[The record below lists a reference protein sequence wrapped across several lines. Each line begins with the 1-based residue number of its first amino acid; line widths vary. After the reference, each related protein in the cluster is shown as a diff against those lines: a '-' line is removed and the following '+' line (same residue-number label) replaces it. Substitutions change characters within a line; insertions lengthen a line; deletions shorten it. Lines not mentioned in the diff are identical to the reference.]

1 MVCAWRIA
9 IGRGSA
15 VICVRPTFAAV
26 LVCAAW
32 AVSVPAVALC
42 AARAAPPSSPAA
54 ETPADAA
61 EPAPMIQV
69 TGRVIHT
76 WYAQPD
82 LRVMLVIDG
91 FTVMTVKEQLTAR
104 DGVVWFDEAEARRTG
119 TVRLGVYAET
129 GVEYRDATGAVR
141 RYDSVYLTM
150 TSAGEVRMHSDGAMR
165 GKAEDTELFLRAK
178 KLRREYLTEG
188 VREQPLSVTEAPAP
202 GPKVAPPGV
211 REAGVPQEITVVAQ
225 DDLRQVNFSSFVE
238 DGTRVSIWTGGILVM
253 RGEVEM
259 AADSVVIWTPEAV
272 LRQAT
277 GGSAKPSDEGA
288 PPAAP
293 AKRPGEPVL
302 PVPPGAPGTGST
314 RLAAEAYFEGHVRI
328 IHGRRTLTCSR
339 LYYDFRREQAL
350 AIDTEIHTF
359 STARNVPV
367 YYYAK
372 EVRQLASGVF
382 QGTDAWMT
390 TCEFA
395 HPHYKMGASTMTL
408 MDLTPEAKPE
418 AEEGRPAPAY
428 RRVRFVGE
436 DVQVRVRSLPVAYW
450 PKLAGDFR
458 EAETALRT
466 IAVGHRSN
474 RGTGVHTQ
482 WHLMKLLGLE
492 DAPPGFDLYLDADVW
507 SERGPALGIQGDYT
521 RKNFYGEIVSYYLH
535 DSGKDSVAS
544 NDVEPGSPHR
554 GRFLWRHRQYLP
566 QNWELTLECSKITD
580 RNFLNEFYEEEDEMG
595 KTQETLLYLKKQEQ
609 DRAFTLLVTTRLND
623 WQTLTD
629 YYPQLG
635 YNVIGHSLWDDRL
648 TYFSDSEF
656 SLARFRPDE
665 DLQVRGSNTTVV
677 ADTIHELDLP
687 LKLGPVNV
695 VPFGEVR
702 LSYFEE
708 VLDRSGSEDRLAG
721 RFGARAA
728 TQAWRVYDNVE
739 SDFWDLHRLRHI
751 NIFDVSAYAATN
763 NVRSA
768 ELIPFDVAE
777 AGTPVVQGV
786 DETGVVELGWRQRF
800 QTQRGPEGDRHS
812 IDWLTLDLEAVFYN
826 NRRRPE
832 IAPDGR
838 QAFNRIDFATDWR
851 VTDSAVVWS
860 DTNFNLNDGTL
871 DAFFIGTTIAHSP
884 RVSYILGHRYIPDGD
899 SAITLAGIDYQI
911 NEKWRLTVFQEYD
924 FDRGENAQSDFVLTR
939 RMHRW
944 LMRLRIELDPG
955 EDESFFGV
963 EFQPLGVSEVRLGG
977 G

>member
-1 MVCAWRIA
+1 
-9 IGRGSA
+9 
-15 VICVRPTFAAV
+15 VIRVRLTFAAV
-26 LVCAAW
+26 LLCAAW
-32 AVSVPAVALC
+32 IVSVPAVALC
-42 AARAAPPSSPAA
+42 AAGAPPADAAAPSAPAA
-54 ETPADAA
+54 TPADASDA
-61 EPAPMIQV
+61 APMIQV

-82 LRVMLVIDG
+82 VRVILVIDG

-119 TVRLGVYAET
+119 TVRLGIYAET
-129 GVEYRDATGAVR
+129 GVEYRDAAGAVR
-141 RYDSVYLTM
+141 RYDSVYLAM
-150 TSAGEVRMHSDGAMR
+150 TSAGEVRMHSDGALR

-188 VREQPLSVTEAPAP
+188 VREQPLSVTEPPAP

-238 DGTRVSIWTGGILVM
+238 DGMRVSVWTGGIIVM

-259 AADSVVIWTPEAV
+259 AADSVVIWTPEEA
-272 LRQAT
+272 LRQAA
-277 GGSAKPSDEGA
+277 GGGGKPADEGA
-288 PPAAP
+288 APAAP
-293 AKRPGEPVL
+293 ARRPGEPVL
-302 PVPPGAPGTGST
+302 PEPPGAPGAGST

-328 IHGRRTLTCSR
+328 IHGRRTLRCSR

-350 AIDTEIHTF
+350 AIDTQIHTF

-408 MDLTPEAKPE
+408 TDLAPK
-418 AEEGRPAPAY
+418 AEEGQAPPEY

-436 DVQVRVRSLPVAYW
+436 DVRVRVRSLPVAYW
-450 PKLAGDFR
+450 PKMAGDFR

-466 IAVGHRSN
+466 ITVGHRTN

-492 DAPPGFDLYLDADVW
+492 DAPPGFDLYLDADAW
-507 SERGPALGIQGDYT
+507 SERGPAMGVQGDYA
-521 RKNFYGEIVSYYLH
+521 RDDYYGEIVSYFLR
-535 DSGKDSVAS
+535 DSGKDSVGGNS
-544 NDVEPGSPHR
+544 VEPSSPNR
-554 GRFLWRHRQYLP
+554 GRLLWRHRHYLP
-566 QNWELTLECSKITD
+566 QDWEMTLEFSKITD

-595 KTQETLLYLKKQEQ
+595 KTQETLLYLKKQQQ
-609 DRAFTLLVTTRLND
+609 DQAFTMLVTTRLND

-648 TYFSDSEF
+648 TYFQDSEF
-656 SLARFRPDE
+656 SIARFRPDE
-665 DLQVRGSNTTVV
+665 DLQVRGSHSTVV
-677 ADTIHELDLP
+677 ADTIHELDVP

-695 VPFGEVR
+695 VPFGEAR

-708 VLDRSGSEDRLAG
+708 VLDRSGSEDRFAG

-739 SDFWDLHRLRHI
+739 SDFWDLHRLRHV

-763 NVRSA
+763 NVRSID
-768 ELIPFDVAE
+768 LIPFDVAE

-786 DETGVVELGWRQRF
+786 DEVGVTELGWRQRF
-800 QTQRGPEGDRHS
+800 QTQRGPEGDRRS
-812 IDWLTLDLEAVFYN
+812 VDWLTLDLEAVFYN
-826 NRRRPE
+826 KRQTPE

-838 QAFNRIDFATDWR
+838 RAHNRIDFATDWR

-871 DAFFIGTTIAHSP
+871 DAFYVGTTITHTP
-884 RVSYILGHRYIPDGD
+884 RVSYFVAQRYIPDAD
-899 SAITLAGIDYQI
+899 SSITLFGFDYQI
-911 NEKWRLTVFQEYD
+911 NEKWRLTVFQE
-924 FDRGENAQSDFVLTR
+924 
-939 RMHRW
+939 
-944 LMRLRIELDPG
+944 
-955 EDESFFGV
+955 
-963 EFQPLGVSEVRLGG
+963 
-977 G
+977 

>member
-1 MVCAWRIA
+1 MIR
-9 IGRGSA
+9 
-15 VICVRPTFAAV
+15 VRPTLVAV

-32 AVSVPAVALC
+32 TVAVPAVTLC
-42 AARAAPPSSPAA
+42 AAEPPASGAAEAPPAAGAAAPRPSDA
-54 ETPADAA
+54 ADADA
-61 EPAPMIQV
+61 APMIQV

-76 WYAQPD
+76 WYAEPD
-82 LRVMLVIDG
+82 VRVMLAIDG
-91 FTVMTVKEQLTAR
+91 FTVMTAKEQLTAR

-119 TVRLGVYAET
+119 AVHLGVYAET
-129 GVEYRDATGAVR
+129 GVEYRDAAGAIR
-141 RYDSVYLTM
+141 RYDSVYLVM
-150 TSAGEVRMHSDGAMR
+150 TSAGEVRMHSDGALR

-188 VREQPLSVTEAPAP
+188 VREQPLSVTEPPAP
-202 GPKVAPPGV
+202 GPKTPLPGV

-225 DDLRQVNFSSFVE
+225 DDVRQVNFSSFVE
-238 DGTRVSIWTGGILVM
+238 DGMRVSIWTGGIIVM

-259 AADSVVIWTPEAV
+259 AADSVVIWTPEEA
-272 LRQAT
+272 LRQAARA
-277 GGSAKPSDEGA
+277 GGGQAPAGEGTE
-288 PPAAP
+288 PATP
-293 AKRPGEPVL
+293 AKRPGDIAL
-302 PVPPGAPGTGST
+302 PEPPGAPDAGST

-350 AIDTEIHTF
+350 AIDTQIHTF

-382 QGTDAWMT
+382 QGTNAWMT

-395 HPHYKMGASTMTL
+395 HPHYQMGADTMTL
-408 MDLTPEAKPE
+408 TDLTPEPVEGEAAPE
-418 AEEGRPAPAY
+418 H
-428 RRVRFVGE
+428 RRVRFAGE

-450 PKLAGDFR
+450 PRMAGDFR

-466 IAVGHRSN
+466 ISIEHRSN

-492 DAPPGFDLYLDADVW
+492 EPPPGFDLYLDADVW
-507 SERGPALGIQGDYT
+507 SERGPGMGVQGDYL
-521 RKNFYGEIVSYYLH
+521 RKDFYGEIVSYFIR

-544 NDVEPGSPHR
+544 DDIEPGSPNR
-554 GRFLWRHRQYLP
+554 GRFLWRHRHYLP
-566 QNWELTLECSKITD
+566 QDWELTLEFSKITD
-580 RNFLNEFYEEEDEMG
+580 RNFLNEFYEQEDEMG
-595 KTQETLLYLKKQEQ
+595 KTQETLIYLKKQHQ
-609 DRAFTLLVTTRLND
+609 DQAFTLLATTRLND

-629 YYPQLG
+629 YYPQVG
-635 YNVIGHSLWDDRL
+635 YNIIGHSLWDDRL
-648 TYFSDSEF
+648 TYFQDSE
-656 SLARFRPDE
+656 LAIARYRPD
-665 DLQVRGSNTTVV
+665 DNLQMRGSHSTVV

-708 VLDRSGSEDRLAG
+708 VLDRSGAEDRLAG
-721 RFGARAA
+721 RFGTRAA
-728 TQAWRVYDNVE
+728 TQAWRVYDGVE
-739 SDFWDLHRLRHI
+739 SDFWDLHRLRHV
-751 NIFDVSAYAATN
+751 NIFDISAYAATN
-763 NVRSA
+763 NVRSID
-768 ELIPFDVAE
+768 LIPFDVAE

-786 DETGVVELGWRQRF
+786 DEVGVVELGWRQRF
-800 QTQRGPEGDRHS
+800 QTQRGPEGERRS

-826 NRRRPE
+826 NRQAPE

-838 QAFNRIDFATDWR
+838 RTFNRIDFATDWR
-851 VTDSAVVWS
+851 VTDSAVLWS

-871 DAFFIGTTIAHSP
+871 DAFFIGATITHTP
-884 RVSYILGHRYIPDGD
+884 RVSYIVGHRYIPDGD
-899 SAITLAGIDYQI
+899 SSITLFGFDYQI

-924 FDRGENAQSDFVLTR
+924 FDRGQNAQSNVVLAR

-944 LMRLRIELDPG
+944 MMRLRIEIDPG

-963 EFQPLGVSEVRLGG
+963 EFQPLGVSEVRVGG